1 MQCGTCAPVG
11 RQQLANDLVAA
22 EQKVGG
28 RHRFAKGNTYGR
40 KGRPPGSKVKLSESF
55 LAGIAAD
62 FAKYGK
68 DVIQYVRQN
77 EPSTYLR
84 IVASIVPKETIAKL
98 EVSGE
103 VEIKHREQEILTAYR
118 LLGEDVTQA
127 EITEDG

>member
-1 MQCGTCAPVG
+1 MAD
-11 RQQLANDLVAA
+11 DLVVA
-22 EQKVGG
+22 EQKAGG

-40 KGRPPGSKVKLSESF
+40 KGRPLGSKVKLSESF

-62 FAKYGK
+62 FARHGK
-68 DVIQYVRQN
+68 DVIQYVRQS

-103 VEIKHREQEILTAYR
+103 VDIKHTEKRILDAYR
-118 LLGEDVTQA
+118 LLGENIIEA
-127 EITEDG
+127 EIVDGD

>member
-1 MQCGTCAPVG
+1 M
-11 RQQLANDLVAA
+11 ANDLVLA
-22 EQKVGG
+22 EQKAGG

-40 KGRPPGSKVKLSESF
+40 KGRPIGSKVKLSESF

-68 DVIQYVRQN
+68 DVIQHVRQN

-84 IVASIVPKETIAKL
+84 IVASIVPRETIAKL

-103 VEIKHREQEILTAYR
+103 VEIKHREQRILAAYR
-118 LLGEDVTQA
+118 LLGEDIARA
-127 EITEDG
+127 EIIQDGE

>member
-1 MQCGTCAPVG
+1 M
-11 RQQLANDLVAA
+11 ANDLIVP
-22 EQKVGG
+22 EPKPGG
-28 RHRFAKGNTYGR
+28 RHRFAVGNKYGKGR
-40 KGRPPGSKVKLSESF
+40 KAGSKVRLSESF
-55 LAGIAAD
+55 LSGIAAD

-103 VEIKHREQEILTAYR
+103 VEIKHREQQILTAYR
-118 LLGEDVTQA
+118 LLGENVTEA

>member
-1 MQCGTCAPVG
+1 MS
-11 RQQLANDLVAA
+11 NDLVPAG
-22 EQKVGG
+22 EQKAGG
-28 RHRFAKGNTYGR
+28 RHRFAIGNKYGKGR
-40 KGRPPGSKVKLSESF
+40 KVGSKVKLSESF
-55 LAGIAAD
+55 LSGIAAD

-84 IVASIVPKETIAKL
+84 IVASIVPRETIAKL

-103 VEIKHREQEILTAYR
+103 VEIKHREQQILMAYR
-118 LLGEDVTQA
+118 LLGENVTEA

>member
-1 MQCGTCAPVG
+1 MAD
-11 RQQLANDLVAA
+11 DLVVA
-22 EQKVGG
+22 EQKAGG

-40 KGRPPGSKVKLSESF
+40 KGRPLGSKVKLSESF

-62 FAKYGK
+62 FARHGK
-68 DVIQYVRQN
+68 DVIQYVRQS

-103 VEIKHREQEILTAYR
+103 VAIEHRQQQILNAYR
-118 LLGEDVTQA
+118 LLGENIVEA
-127 EITEDG
+127 EIVDGD